1 VELPPLVIGY
11 LQGAFLERARPFC
24 ALLDEN
30 YCLISKWGEAD
41 WGGFDSLD
49 IGSDM
54 RDVAPFLVGTPL
66 DERIAF
72 DFLELP
78 GGAIVS
84 AHIIPQHGECYVMIL
99 DVHGDHASIQSQ
111 QQSVNELRL
120 MQSRQHRLI
129 SRQRELI
136 SELVEAKTGLDHHR
150 REAERISSNK
160 SRFIAM
166 MSHEFRTPLSSIIN
180 YAELA
185 ADPDSSD
192 NDVQKGVETIV
203 RSAQHLNSLVEAILD
218 DASLEA
224 GQVELINQDFDLYT
238 LLNDLA
244 AMMAPMAAEK
254 GVSFAVR
261 LDDDVPTIV
270 HADELR
276 LRQILINLLGNAVK
290 FTEEGSVELLVA
302 HNAGRLVVTIS
313 DTGPGISLEDQ
324 ERVFQAFER
333 GKQGHQA
340 GAGLGLSITLQ
351 LVKLMGGDVSL
362 DSTIGEGCTV
372 SVHIPVVEVD
382 DAGTDSVAALP
393 IPGDGT
399 RATKPISVLI
409 CDDDDD
415 MIALMEHYL
424 HRSGYGLITSQ
435 DTSEAIEKALKYS
448 PDLVLMDCNV
458 PSVGGVIAAKVLRE
472 RGFTNPI
479 VALTASK
486 LRGDEQRVFSHLFR
500 KPAPMQNLLE
510 EIKRLTH

>member
-1 VELPPLVIGY
+1 MELPPLVIGY
-11 LQGAFLERARPFC
+11 LQGTFLERARPFC

-30 YCLISKWGEAD
+30 YRLVSKWGEAE
-41 WGGFDSLD
+41 WCGFDKVEFGED
-49 IGSDM
+49 V

-66 DERIAF
+66 DEKHAF
-72 DFLELP
+72 DFIELP
-78 GGAIVS
+78 GGVIVS
-84 AHIIPQHGECYVMIL
+84 AHIIPQHDECYVMLL
-99 DVHGDHASIQSQ
+99 DVHGDHANVQSQ
-111 QQSVNELRL
+111 QQFVNELRL
-120 MQSRQHRLI
+120 MQSRQQRLI

-136 SELVEAKTGLDHHR
+136 SELVEAKAELDHHR
-150 REAERISSNK
+150 REAERISDNK

-166 MSHEFRTPLSSIIN
+166 MSHEFRTPLSSIVN
-180 YAELA
+180 YAALA
-185 ADPDSSD
+185 ADPDSSA
-192 NDVQKGVETIV
+192 NDVQKGVETIA

-218 DASLEA
+218 DASLDA
-224 GQVELINQDFDLYT
+224 GKVELINQDFDLYA
-238 LLNDLA
+238 LLADLS

-254 GVSFAVR
+254 GVAFAVR
-261 LDDDVPTIV
+261 LDDDVPGIV
-270 HADELR
+270 HADEVR

-302 HNAGRLVVTIS
+302 HNDGRLVVTIS

-333 GKQGHQA
+333 GEQKQHA

-362 DSTIGEGCTV
+362 DSARGEGCTV
-372 SVHIPVVEVD
+372 SVHIPVVEGH
-382 DAGTDSVAALP
+382 DADTDSSGILP
-393 IPGDGT
+393 VLGEDT
-399 RATKPISVLI
+399 RAAKPISVLI

-424 HRSGYGLITSQ
+424 HRSGYGLITSH
-435 DTSEAIEKALKYS
+435 DTAEAIQKALKFD

-458 PSVGGVIAAKVLRE
+458 PGVGGVVAAKVLRD
-472 RGFTNPI
+472 RGFNKPI

-486 LRGDEQRVFSHLFR
+486 LDAEEQEVFSHFFR
-500 KPAPMQNLLE
+500 KPAPMQDLLE